1 MRIVIHVAVALLL
14 AGSFAACGITSPSDL
29 IVESAY
35 TGTVVPG
42 NLSAS
47 ILLFST
53 TKTGEFIVKVDSVSP
68 DTGATI
74 GILYGQPSNGLC
86 GVAQQ
91 SPLSGQGRTAFDI
104 QLVKG
109 SYCLQVYDSGFL
121 VRTESFSI
129 SVSHS

>member
-1 MRIVIHVAVALLL
+1 MRIAIHIVVALLL
-14 AGSFAACGITSPSDL
+14 AGTFAACGVTSPSDL
-29 IVESAY
+29 FAEPAY

-42 NLSAS
+42 NTSAS
-47 ILLFST
+47 MLLFST

-86 GVAQQ
+86 GVIQQ

-104 QLVKG
+104 QLQKG
-109 SYCLQVYDSGFL
+109 SYCLQAYDSGFL

>member
-1 MRIVIHVAVALLL
+1 
-14 AGSFAACGITSPSDL
+14 L
-29 IVESAY
+29 IVEPAY

-74 GILYGQPSNGLC
+74 GILYASEQRLC
-86 GVAQQ
+86 
-91 SPLSGQGRTAFDI
+91 
-104 QLVKG
+104 
-109 SYCLQVYDSGFL
+109 
-121 VRTESFSI
+121 E
-129 SVSHS
+129 